1 MAKTATAKTPKTVSV
16 IAVYKFT
23 KVARICF
30 EVLSSDEI
38 TRYHTCFSNDAQ
50 HGVCNCPATSPKGC
64 YHINQLRPRAQAYF
78 DSRSEAEEE
87 TPGIDAAEQHI
98 NQLREAVA
106 ASRQTQ
112 RAILAAPLNNQSHKM
127 EVAPSGRLVPM
138 R

>member
-1 MAKTATAKTPKTVSV
+1 MKKQVTPKEVSV

-23 KVARICF
+23 KAARICF

-38 TRYHTCFSNDAQ
+38 TKYNTCFNGDAE
-50 HGVCNCPATSPKGC
+50 HGSCNCDGHEQYHKDC
-64 YHINQLRPRAQAYF
+64 YHIKGLRPRAQAYF

-98 NQLREAVA
+98 NQLRQQVA
-106 ASRQTQ
+106 ASRQAQ